1 MNPSDKLLIAGP
13 WVGEFGWELFA
24 WQGYVR
30 ALSRH
35 YDRTVIVCRESSRG
49 LYEDFA
55 DDFIFANATT
65 GLADSF
71 FMHNLDFNQFLR
83 ETLMEKG
90 RHYLDQKPII
100 FSPRRIGFPPMT
112 HFSES
117 VKLGAHD
124 IIPEYYKYDT
134 GKEKKYD
141 YIFHIRQRQLRKEDN
156 WEFSNW
162 EKLLDLLNVQK
173 ARVACVGSPHESAH
187 IRGTID
193 LRGATMNTVLDAVSS
208 ADCAFGP
215 SSGPMH
221 LASLCGC
228 PHVVWSKPENKIRY
242 EKNWNPFD
250 TPILFLSEFSWH
262 PSPDYVFEKFNNWI

>member
-1 MNPSDKLLIAGP
+1 MNHSDKLLIAGP

-30 ALSRH
+30 ALSHH

-55 DDFIFANATT
+55 DDFIFVNPST

-90 RHYLDQKPII
+90 RHYLDQKPSI
-100 FSPRRIGFPPMT
+100 FLPHRIGQPPLT

-117 VKLGAHD
+117 VKLGSCNVV
-124 IIPEYYKYDT
+124 PEYHKYGSD
-134 GKEKKYD
+134 GEIKYD
-141 YIFHIRQRQLRKEDN
+141 YIFHMRERHLRQEDN

-162 EKLLDLLNVQK
+162 EKLLRLLNIPK
-173 ARVACVGSPHESAH
+173 KRIACIGSLEEAAH
-187 IRGTID
+187 IPQTAD
-193 LRGATMNTVLDAVSS
+193 LRGQKMDVVFDTLSRAKCT
-208 ADCAFGP
+208 FGP

-228 PHVVWSKPENKIRY
+228 PHVVWSCPQNQERY
-242 EKNWNPFD
+242 SQTWNPFD
-250 TPILFLSEFSWH
+250 TPVLFLPEFDWH